1 MGKIGADGMSWKRS
15 DFYVSFMG
23 VTGSAYHF
31 RQNHHRSSQLL
42 RGTLRQSA
50 LQILVFSRRDRRLN
64 QLDTEMRYMHRCRIR
79 AVHF

>member
-1 MGKIGADGMSWKRS
+1 MGKIGADGMFWKRS

-42 RGTLRQSA
+42 RGSITNSRFIDSSKLWS
-50 LQILVFSRRDRRLN
+50 LSVVFAEAHVRN
-64 QLDTEMRYMHRCRIR
+64 
-79 AVHF
+79 